1 MNSLLELLPEMEALR
16 DREAI
21 VLASSYR
28 TRKWTY
34 RELYRHIQGV
44 ARELDARGLA
54 PGDRL
59 LLWGEN
65 RPEWVAVYWAA
76 LARGVTVVPLDFR
89 SSKAF
94 VMRVQRNVEAK
105 LLVHGAEVD
114 AGAIGLSQLS
124 LQDVGGLDS
133 EEPLEPIAATGDDMV
148 QIIYTSGTTGEPRG
162 VVHRHKNLVAN
173 LGPIRNEIRKYAAY
187 ARPFQPIRFLDLLPL
202 SHVFG
207 QFTGLFVPVVMG
219 GSVAFMQAI
228 HPSAIIETIRRER
241 ISVLTTV
248 PRFLSGLRGELE
260 RRFDLESEEEADPQ
274 GVGVLGGLARWWRH
288 RDVHSAFGW
297 KFWAIL
303 SGGAPLAPEDEAFCW
318 RLGFVLVQGYGLTET
333 SSLVATNHPFQPKR
347 GAIGKAVG
355 SQRIKLAEDGEILV
369 RGDNVSLEYFGAGA
383 PSESSEKA
391 WLHTGDLGEIGDDGA
406 LYYKGRKKDV
416 IVGADGMNVYPADV
430 EAVLNAQPEIKEAV
444 VVGQPSDK
452 GDVVHAVLLGQPGEH
467 HAEAAIKRANA
478 TLEPHQRVRAWTV
491 WPEDDFPRT
500 KSTFKIRRGEVLAHL
515 KAPGSDERAA
525 LATPS
530 RRVRTLLAQQIG
542 RAGET
547 MRDADRLSE
556 ELGLSSLDRIELLT
570 HLEEQTGREL
580 SEEEMTRVTTLGDLE
595 RFLEN
600 AAPVPRGRPGASP
613 LRGVVR
619 YGRIAPMRFARAA
632 FREGV
637 IRPLFRH
644 YLPLTVE
651 GELELE
657 NLSGPV
663 IFAANHQSNLD
674 TLAILTALPFAWRGR
689 VAPAVQQEY
698 FDAHLKNK
706 GSASESLSAAIQY
719 WLAIVLVNVFPLA
732 RTSAGARDGLRFAG
746 ALADDGYS
754 ILIYPEGRL
763 TRDGSIEPFQEGVGL
778 LAVRLQAPVIPIH
791 LSGLFDIL
799 SVNDRWPKRGPV
811 RVRFGEA
818 LWFRES
824 QDYREVTQTIADA
837 VMTLARR
844 PDSSPSTPDENA

>member
-1 MNSLLELLPEMEALR
+1 MNSLLELLPDMEALR

-21 VLASSYR
+21 VLSRGYR

-34 RELYRHIQGV
+34 RELYRHIQGA

-65 RPEWVAVYWAA
+65 RPEWVAVFWAA
-76 LARGVTVVPLDFR
+76 LVRGVTVVPLDFR

-94 VMRVQRNVEAK
+94 VTRVQREVEAK

-114 AGAIGLSQLS
+114 AEAVALSQLS

-133 EEPLEPIAATGDDMV
+133 EEPLEPIAAKGDDIV

-173 LGPIRNEIRKYAAY
+173 LAPIRNEIRKYAAY

-219 GSVAFMQAI
+219 GSVAFMDAI
-228 HPSAIIETIRRER
+228 HPSAILETIRRER

-260 RRFDLESEEEADPQ
+260 RRFDLEPEEEAGAQ
-274 GVGVLGGLARWWRH
+274 GVLGGLARWWRH
-288 RDVHSAFGW
+288 REVHSAFGW

-303 SGGAPLAPEDEAFCW
+303 SGGARLAPEDEVFWW

-333 SSLVATNHPFQPKR
+333 SSLVATNHPFHPKR

-383 PSESSEKA
+383 PSEQE
-391 WLHTGDLGEIGDDGA
+391 WLHTGDLGEMGDDGT

-430 EAVLNAQPEIKEAV
+430 EAVLDAQPEIKEAV

-452 GDVVHAVLLGQPGEH
+452 GDVVHAVLLLAQPGTRER
-467 HAEAAIKRANA
+467 HAEAAIQCANA
-478 TLEPHQRVRAWTV
+478 ELEAHQRVRAWTV

-500 KSTFKIRRGEVLAHL
+500 KSTFKIRRREVLARL
-515 KAPGSDERAA
+515 KAPESAAPTRGVRA
-525 LATPS
+525 
-530 RRVRTLLAQQIG
+530 LLAEQLG
-542 RAGET
+542 RSGET
-547 MRDADRLSE
+547 IGDADQLSE

-570 HLEEQTGREL
+570 RLEEQTGREL
-580 SEEEMTRVTTLGDLE
+580 SEEEMARVTTLGELE
-595 RFLEN
+595 RFVES
-600 AAPVPRGRPGASP
+600 AAPARARGPGRPP
-613 LRGVVR
+613 LRGLVR
-619 YGRIAPMRFARAA
+619 YGRIAPLRFARAA

-644 YLPLTVE
+644 YLPLTIE
-651 GELELE
+651 GELE

-698 FDAHLKNK
+698 FDAYLKK
-706 GSASESLSAAIQY
+706 TGSASERLSAAIQY

-732 RTSAGARDGLRFAG
+732 RTSAGTRDGLRFAG
-746 ALADDGYS
+746 ALADEGYS

-763 TRDGSIEPFQEGVGL
+763 TRDGSIEPFQAGVGL
-778 LAVRLQAPVIPIH
+778 LAARLQIPVIPIH
-791 LSGLFDIL
+791 LSGLYDIL
-799 SVNDRWPKRGPV
+799 SVDDRWPKRGPV
-811 RVRFGEA
+811 RVRFGRA
-818 LWFRES
+818 LRFRES
-824 QDYREVTQTIADA
+824 QDYREVTQTIEEA
-837 VMTLARR
+837 VTTLAQR
-844 PDSSPSTPDENA
+844 PD

>member
-1 MNSLLELLPEMEALR
+1 MNSLLELLPDMEALG

-34 RELYRHIQGV
+34 RELYRHIRGV

-65 RPEWVAVYWAA
+65 RPEWVAVFWAA

-94 VMRVQRNVEAK
+94 VTRVQRDVEAK

-114 AGAIGLSQLS
+114 TDTDTDTDDDELAIPQLS

-133 EEPLEPIAATGDDMV
+133 EEPLEPVAAKASDIV

-173 LGPIRNEIRKYAAY
+173 LAPIRNEISKYAAY

-219 GSVAFMQAI
+219 GSVAFMHAI

-260 RRFDLESEEEADPQ
+260 RRFDLEPEEDAGGQ

-288 RDVHSAFGW
+288 RDVHAAFGW

-303 SGGAPLAPEDEAFCW
+303 SGGAHLAPEDEALWW

-333 SSLVATNHPFQPKR
+333 SSLVATNHPFHPKR

-355 SQRIKLAEDGEILV
+355 TQQIKLAEDGEILV
-369 RGDNVSLEYFGAGA
+369 RGENVSLEYFGAA
-383 PSESSEKA
+383 EEAEQA
-391 WLHTGDLGEIGDDGA
+391 WLHTGDLGEMGDDGE

-430 EAVLNAQPEIKEAV
+430 EAVLDAQPEIKEAV

-452 GDVVHAVLLGQPGEH
+452 GDVIHAVLRMAEGH
-467 HAEAAIKRANA
+467 SAVEAAIKHANA
-478 TLEPHQRVRAWTV
+478 ELEAHQRVRAWSV

-500 KSTFKIRRGEVLAHL
+500 KSTFKIRRSEVLARL
-515 KAPGSDERAA
+515 KAPASAPPTRGVRA
-525 LATPS
+525 
-530 RRVRTLLAQQIG
+530 LLAEQLG
-542 RAGET
+542 RPSEKMG
-547 MRDADRLSE
+547 DADQLSE

-570 HLEEQTGREL
+570 RLEEQTGREL
-580 SEEEMTRVTTLGDLE
+580 SEEEMARVTTLGELE
-595 RFLEN
+595 RFVES
-600 AAPVPRGRPGASP
+600 AAPARARGPDRAP
-613 LRGVVR
+613 LSGLAR
-619 YGRIAPMRFARAA
+619 YGRVAPLRFARAA
-632 FREGV
+632 FRESV

-644 YLPLTVE
+644 YLPLTIE
-651 GELELE
+651 GELE

-674 TLAILTALPFAWRGR
+674 TLAILTALPLAWRGR

-698 FDAHLKNK
+698 FDAYLKK
-706 GSASESLSAAIQY
+706 TGSASERLSAAIQY
-719 WLAIVLVNVFPLA
+719 WLAIVLANVFPLA
-732 RTSAGARDGLRFAG
+732 RTSAGTRDGLRFAG
-746 ALADDGYS
+746 ALADKGYS

-763 TRDGSIEPFQEGVGL
+763 TRDGSIEPFQAGVGL
-778 LAVRLQAPVIPIH
+778 LAVRLQIPVIPIH
-791 LSGLFDIL
+791 LSGLYDIL
-799 SVNDRWPKRGPV
+799 SFDDRWPKRGPV
-811 RVRFGEA
+811 RVRFGAA
-818 LWFRES
+818 LSFRES
-824 QDYREVTQTIADA
+824 QDYREVTQTIEEA
-837 VMTLARR
+837 VTSLGRR
-844 PDSSPSTPDENA
+844 LD